1 MFTKEKIQLV
11 YQGEIIG
18 KEVIFLESTTS
29 TNDTAIET
37 GRQRENPEGIVVVA
51 DTQTHGKGRM
61 GRTWISPPGVNLYFT
76 VLLKPPFLPQN
87 ASILT
92 LVAAVAVASAIRE
105 NTKLPAEIKWPNDIM
120 INGKK
125 AGGIL
130 LDMKS
135 GKDKINLIAVG
146 VGLNV
151 NMSLNEFPD
160 EIRQSATSIKI
171 ETGSPVDRVELLA
184 KILEELERCYKII
197 LQGDKRALI
206 NEWIRLN
213 STLTK
218 KVTVKSPDKIISGL
232 AENINDNGELIIR
245 LPDGKTETV
254 NAGDV
259 TIVKG

>member
-213 STLTK
+213 CTIGQ
-218 KVTVKSPDKIISGL
+218 KVKVQDQYRIMTGV
-232 AENINDNGELIIR
+232 AENINENGELVLR
-245 LPDGKTETV
+245 LSDGGVETLS
-254 NAGDV
+254 AGDV
-259 TIVKG
+259 TILKE